1 MNFEDKTLTI
11 AIINPEVRYEFDY
24 ETKCIM
30 FFKLIDTSG
39 TGLITTRKSMAF
51 FFSILKEYVFRKCV
65 IYVYVYIRRVYEG
78 QSRLFVGD

>member
-11 AIINPEVRYEFDY
+11 TIINPEMRYEFDY
-24 ETKCIM
+24 ETKSIM

-51 FFSILKEYVFRKCV
+51 FFLILKEHDFRKCV
-65 IYVYVYIRRVYEG
+65 VYVDVYIRRVYEG